1 MEIFF
6 FLFFFL
12 SPYANPLVR
21 LGSGGRRVFPRPES
35 ASTDTVHVPLF
46 SSSSS
51 SSSFFSPSCRSIVFV
66 LQLLFSA
73 QKGAHASITSF
84 LMAVSIEL
92 DQTSVFPPPIQTLVV
107 SFWED
112 ERQLQEG
119 AAKRWKKRSSKSGRK
134 KESQNE
140 EIDKGNGIEKK
151 PFSTAGEKREPDQS
165 GSRSPSSPRPT
176 G

>member
-1 MEIFF
+1 M
-6 FLFFFL
+6 
-12 SPYANPLVR
+12 
-21 LGSGGRRVFPRPES
+21 
-35 ASTDTVHVPLF
+35 
-46 SSSSS
+46 
-51 SSSFFSPSCRSIVFV
+51 

-151 PFSTAGEKREPDQS
+151 NLFLLLVKRESRTSPALAAHHRRGLQGKKPWETARQLERDNIRTS
-165 GSRSPSSPRPT
+165 G
-176 G
+176 